1 MKRIILLLAFTAGT
15 SAYSQSTADTLSSTS
30 FKDMDKSLKPLDI
43 DFTYYGKNYDKVFG
57 EFNFTY
63 DANNFGARNVY
74 VGYGDVLYYQGNSA
88 YIMQMP
94 NNIHSYNFAGYQ
106 DVVGGIK
113 NLSSLFSS
121 EKDYSVKQP

>member
-1 MKRIILLLAFTAGT
+1 MKKAVLYLAFIGGI
-15 SAYSQSTADTLSSTS
+15 SAYSQTAVDTLSSTP
-30 FKDMDKSLKPLDI
+30 FKDMDKGLKPPDI
-43 DFTYYGKNYDKVFG
+43 DFSYYGKNYNKVFG
-57 EFNFTY
+57 EFNFSY
-63 DANNFGARNVY
+63 DANNFGSRNVY

-106 DVVGGIK
+106 DVIGGIK
-113 NLSSLFSS
+113 NLSTLFSG